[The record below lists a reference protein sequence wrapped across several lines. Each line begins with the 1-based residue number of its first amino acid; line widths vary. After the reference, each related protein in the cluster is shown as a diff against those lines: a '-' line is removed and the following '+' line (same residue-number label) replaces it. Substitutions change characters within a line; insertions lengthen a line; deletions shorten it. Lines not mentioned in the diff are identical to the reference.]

1 MAETPKT
8 RRLKSSNKPQPVL
21 PYESVPDRQ
30 LAGQVLKRS
39 KPLSVPAD
47 GILFRE
53 GAAPN
58 GVFFVRSGSVTL
70 TMRLASRKILRARAE
85 AGSLLGLPSTV
96 SGKPY
101 SMSAKACSEA
111 EVEHLSRD
119 SYRELMQSRPDLS
132 INVVKILANEVRAV
146 RQALAE
152 ILG

>member
-1 MAETPKT
+1 MAETSTT
-8 RRLKSSNKPQPVL
+8 RRLKNSKKPQPTL
-21 PYESVPDRQ
+21 LYESVPDDQ
-30 LAGQVLKRS
+30 LADEVRKRS

-53 GAAPN
+53 RAAPN

-70 TMRLASRKILRARAE
+70 TMRMASGKILRARAE

-96 SGKPY
+96 SEKPY
-101 SMSAKACSEA
+101 SMSAKACSKA
-111 EVEHLSRD
+111 EIEHLSRD

-132 INVVKILANEVRAV
+132 INVVRILANEIRAV
-146 RQALAE
+146 RQALAA